1 MVKTKIV
8 LTLFAGLLATGANAQ
23 TTEDNIRKAIE
34 PRLRPG
40 TKIVSIKP
48 TPYGGLYELRV
59 PGEII
64 YTDKKGEYLFIGQVM
79 EAASGKNLTEERLAE
94 INKIKFSDLPTS
106 MALKMVKGNG
116 KRVMAIFEDPN
127 CGYCKKFRK
136 ETLTVLENVTVYT
149 YMLNILSPDSAVK
162 SKNIWCS
169 ADRNKAW
176 DEWMLN
182 NKLPPTA
189 PAACIAPNEQISELG
204 RKYRIDGTPAII
216 FTDGSRIAGA
226 VDAKAIEAKFATIK

>member
-1 MVKTKIV
+1 MVKGKIV
-8 LTLFAGLLATGANAQ
+8 LTLFAGLLASGANAQ

-40 TKIVSIKP
+40 TKIVSIKE

-64 YTDKKGEYLFIGQVM
+64 YTDKKGEYLFIGNIM
-79 EAASGKNLTEERLAE
+79 HAGSGKNLTEERLAE
-94 INKIKFSDLPTS
+94 INKIKFSDLPTA

-127 CGYCKKFRK
+127 CGYCKQFRRT
-136 ETLTVLENVTVYT
+136 TLKDLDNVTVYT

-162 SKNIWCS
+162 SKNIWCA

-176 DEWMLN
+176 DDWMLD
-182 NKLPPTA
+182 NKMAPTA
-189 PAACIAPNEQISELG
+189 PAACVTPNEQISELG
-204 RKYRIDGTPAII
+204 RKYRIEGTPAII

-226 VDAKAIEAKFATIK
+226 VDVKAIEAKFASIK